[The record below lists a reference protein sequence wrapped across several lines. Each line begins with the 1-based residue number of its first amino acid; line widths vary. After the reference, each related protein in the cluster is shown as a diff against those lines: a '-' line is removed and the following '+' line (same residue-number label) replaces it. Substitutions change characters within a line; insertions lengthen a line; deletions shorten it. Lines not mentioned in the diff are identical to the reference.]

1 MLQIGQDDN
10 WCLTASDWKSTWH
23 EIMLDSDSK
32 PSKTVNRAWLT
43 SCMTPNQAW
52 RENVRA
58 EEQTWRL
65 WLHCANRVRFQIQHD
80 IKSFPWRQSWCVI
93 WNHTD
98 VSEPTPPSMTQ
109 INNAWRPEI
118 VATLNWIFTAW
129 HQIMHSSSVRSEN
142 HEPLRGRCTRLLP
155 FATVCVCTDDER
167 APLEL
172 KFVRVRPEIELKNW
186 RLHCHVRLEIV
197 SSCLDESTSP
207 TFKVKNAILKCNQQR
222 ETTTRNRGGTI
233 YSESVNARGGHD
245 LKSCMTGNRVRLQ
258 IEHDVKSC
266 DMKSCVTANRTW
278 YILTTWNRSVQNTV
292 CVRLCGYHHLSLPS
306 I

>member
-1 MLQIGQDDN
+1 MHDTKSSMTGKCSCRGADMTFVTPLCESCEISNPTWHQIISVATELMCDLKSHWREWTGSTKYDY
-10 WCLTASDWKSTWH
+10 KSTMHDDLKSWQRWTGSS
-23 EIMLDSDSK
+23 L
-32 PSKTVNRAWLT
+32 
-43 SCMTPNQAW
+43 
-52 RENVRA
+52 
-58 EEQTWRL
+58 
-65 WLHCANRVRFQIQHD
+65 HD
-80 IKSFPWRQSWCVI
+80 IKSCTPALFAQKIMNHCVD
-93 WNHTD
+93 D
-98 VSEPTPPSMTQ
+98 VLDCYPSLPCVFAPTMK
-109 INNAWRPEI
+109 E
-118 VATLNWIFTAW
+118 
-129 HQIMHSSSVRSEN
+129 
-142 HEPLRGRCTRLLP
+142 
-155 FATVCVCTDDER
+155 

-266 DMKSCVTANRTW
+266 DMKSCVTANWTW

-292 CVRLCGYHHLSLPS
+292 CVRLCGYHHLSLPP